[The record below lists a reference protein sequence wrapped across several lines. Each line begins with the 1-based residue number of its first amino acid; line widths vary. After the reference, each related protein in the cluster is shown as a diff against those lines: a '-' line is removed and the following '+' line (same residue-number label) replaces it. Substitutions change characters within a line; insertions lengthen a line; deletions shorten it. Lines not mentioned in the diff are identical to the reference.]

1 MKQRADDSFSI
12 MAVND
17 EYPTEHLNALSGI
30 IVHVSF
36 HQSIIGKADEVG
48 FAE

>member
-1 MKQRADDSFSI
+1 

-30 IVHVSF
+30 IVHVCPP
-36 HQSIIGKADEVG
+36 QTVLGKADGIG
-48 FAE
+48 FTE

>member
-1 MKQRADDSFSI
+1 

-30 IVHVSF
+30 IVHVRLTPNLLV
-36 HQSIIGKADEVG
+36 KADGAG
-48 FAE
+48 FTE